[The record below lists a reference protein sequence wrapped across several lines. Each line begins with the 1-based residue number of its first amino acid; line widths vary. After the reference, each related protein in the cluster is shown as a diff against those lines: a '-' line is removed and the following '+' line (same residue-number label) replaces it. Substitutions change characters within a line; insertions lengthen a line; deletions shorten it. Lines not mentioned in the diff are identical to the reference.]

1 MSGGDFFS
9 LFLMS
14 SAAFSV
20 VYAVV
25 AYLSELLASV
35 GLPKFWAV
43 IIVAVGF
50 ALLVSFIIFV
60 CITTRDAID
69 NRGKEAEDKLEGR
82 IKATEDKLN
91 HRLDTLEALIKS
103 VTKEKSS
110 SGK

>member
-9 LFLMS
+9 LFLVL

-25 AYLSELLASV
+25 AYLAGLLVAV

-60 CITTRDAID
+60 CITTSDAID
-69 NRGKEAEDKLEGR
+69 NRGKAAEEKLEGR

-91 HRLDTLEALIKS
+91 HRLDALEALIKS
-103 VTKEKSS
+103 VIMEKPS